1 MIETKIEN
9 AIHEYMEQCGRLESE
24 EIMERVRNSK
34 LFNENIEIII
44 RQKRICSGSVINK
57 IVASSH
63 WKFAIG
69 HKRKIYFASLL
80 FLFTVLKKMKHL
92 DIQIDEELFLDS
104 FNDIQRSF
112 NKML

>member
-24 EIMERVRNSK
+24 EIMERVKKSK
-34 LFNENIEIII
+34 IFNENIEIVVQ
-44 RQKRICSGSVINK
+44 QKRICNGTLINR

-63 WKFAIG
+63 WKLAIG

-80 FLFTVLKKMKHL
+80 FLFTAHKKMGHL

-104 FNDIQRSF
+104 FNDIQKSF
-112 NKML
+112 NKMM